1 MRKEDGKEIII
12 MKQSPEQNKKDWH
25 LVILREVNL

>member
-12 MKQSPEQNKKDWH
+12 MKQSPGQITKDWH